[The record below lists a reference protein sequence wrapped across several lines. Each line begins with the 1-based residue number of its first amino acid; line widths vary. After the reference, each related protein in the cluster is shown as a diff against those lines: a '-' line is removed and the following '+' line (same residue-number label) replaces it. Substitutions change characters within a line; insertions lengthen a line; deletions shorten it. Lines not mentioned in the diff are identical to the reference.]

1 MLLTS
6 VMVVLREVLEV
17 ALLLSVLLATT
28 RMLDLRD
35 RWFYIALL
43 LGGLAAIVYGE
54 NLVRVS
60 QALNGTGQEL
70 VNAGI
75 LITIYILLAIVT
87 TLLLLNWRKQQYHL
101 PIIQGAMLLAVT
113 LAIMREGSEVYVYLT
128 SFWLHPPLLPSVII
142 GALLGAG
149 IGYSLGALFYY
160 FLCSL
165 SPKYTLMTSCILLTI
180 LAAGMILQATQLF
193 IQANLLPG
201 QEPLWDS
208 SQLLREDSIPGQL
221 LFAIAGYEA
230 TPTPLEVMAYA
241 GSIFLMLCVLGGVYY
256 RCSRD

>member
-28 RMLDLRD
+28 RILDLRA

-54 NLVRVS
+54 NLARVS
-60 QALNGTGQEL
+60 QAINGTGQEL

-75 LITIYILLAIVT
+75 LIIIYILLIIVT

-101 PIIQGAMLLAVT
+101 SIIQGTMLLAVT

-149 IGYSLGALFYY
+149 IGYSLGALLYY

-165 SPKYTLMTSCILLTI
+165 PPKYTLGISCILLII
-180 LAAGMILQATQLF
+180 LAAGMILQAAQLF

-230 TPTPLEVMAYA
+230 TPTPLEVMVYA